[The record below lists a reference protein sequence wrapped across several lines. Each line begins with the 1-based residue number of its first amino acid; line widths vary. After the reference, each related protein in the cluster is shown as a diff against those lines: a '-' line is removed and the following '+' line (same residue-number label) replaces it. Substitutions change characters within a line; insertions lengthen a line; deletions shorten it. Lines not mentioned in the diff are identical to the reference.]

1 MHTHIVMAVSDMLCV
16 AVLCME
22 AALRLTDLKTSDS
35 ASNCFWGCD
44 ICLFLWL
51 AQGVSTFHKAEASFP
66 RPGAACLIF
75 LKSVNL
81 LRDSMEIE
89 SCIYLHAGLIV

>member
-35 ASNCFWGCD
+35 ASNCF
-44 ICLFLWL
+44 
-51 AQGVSTFHKAEASFP
+51 
-66 RPGAACLIF
+66 
-75 LKSVNL
+75 
-81 LRDSMEIE
+81 
-89 SCIYLHAGLIV
+89 